1 MPPTFKTTFSISPTV
16 ATPVPAIV
24 SFSARL
30 TEAPSSGFSM
40 PQTTCCS
47 LSGEASALRR
57 QAAAQDHCRCKRQ
70 HKPSKAA

>member
-47 LSGEASALRR
+47 LSGGGVGPSSSGCGAGSLSL
-57 QAAAQDHCRCKRQ
+57 QATAQ
-70 HKPSKAA
+70 AV